1 MDNNG
6 MKSGECAP
14 AGAGGVHAGP
24 PSIGHRLLTPLGD
37 FQGRPHR
44 AGGELEPVQG
54 TRCHLTHDEAT
65 FDRALGEFTREHVQG
80 HIDETDRADFEADC
94 ERVLD
99 IFLAVWNGDMD
110 DTP

>member
-1 MDNNG
+1 
-6 MKSGECAP
+6 
-14 AGAGGVHAGP
+14 
-24 PSIGHRLLTPLGD
+24 
-37 FQGRPHR
+37 
-44 AGGELEPVQG
+44 LEPVQG

-65 FDRALGEFTREHVQG
+65 FDRPLGEFTRKHVQG

>member
-1 MDNNG
+1 MFTLPERTHYANLAERFVDRRY
-6 MKSGECAP
+6 
-14 AGAGGVHAGP
+14 GGG
-24 PSIGHRLLTPLGD
+24 
-37 FQGRPHR
+37 
-44 AGGELEPVQG
+44 
-54 TRCHLTHDEAT
+54 HLTHDEAT
-65 FDRALGEFTREHVQG
+65 FDRALGEFTREHVQS